1 MTRFSTVA
9 GFVAAVGWLVANT
22 GCEAALMQGS
32 SSATAAMVEEQRSLH
47 VALASITQVDQAG
60 RKNLRPAA
68 MNKDKKED
76 GETEA
81 VRPGGGGARAGKPL
95 EALSMQNK
103 RMTQER
109 TVDWARQLGVSQ
121 KDVDQLVKAYN
132 AKEDNMAARARFLSK
147 RHTDEVENHV
157 KGQRKL
163 ANHSDKAFKTPAS
176 SSSLSQSFFDAMR
189 NKSYGSSSNRAAS
202 STSNISP
209 SQKQD
214 GLRKTEESVI
224 NDSCSDS
231 NPTLVVGGA
240 MVTGSLE
247 GAQNYTVESCAAPS
261 VNVGL
266 WCKCNPL
273 SLVGR
278 HYKPRIYTIISHL
291 TPQSCFWTLNDRK
304 SDCRQVCWSGRRCD
318 AFHLF
323 G

>member
-9 GFVAAVGWLVANT
+9 GFVAAVGWLVASN
-22 GCEAALMQGS
+22 GCEAALMLGT
-32 SSATAAMVEEQRSLH
+32 SSATAAMLEEHRSLH
-47 VALASITQVDQAG
+47 VAPASITQADQAG

-68 MNKDKKED
+68 MKKDKKDHDALED

-81 VRPGGGGARAGKPL
+81 VEQGGGGARAGKPL
-95 EALSMQNK
+95 GAQSMQSK
-103 RMTQER
+103 RMPQER

-147 RHTDEVENHV
+147 SHTDEAENHV

-163 ANHSDKAFKTPAS
+163 ANHSNKAFKTPAS
-176 SSSLSQSFFDAMR
+176 SSSSSQSFFDAMR
-189 NKSYGSSSNRAAS
+189 NKSYQGSSSNRAAS

-209 SQKQD
+209 SQQRD
-214 GLRKTEESVI
+214 MLRKTEEFEI

-266 WCKCNPL
+266 WCK
-273 SLVGR
+273 
-278 HYKPRIYTIISHL
+278 
-291 TPQSCFWTLNDRK
+291 
-304 SDCRQVCWSGRRCD
+304 
-318 AFHLF
+318 
-323 G
+323 

>member
-9 GFVAAVGWLVANT
+9 GFVAAVGWLVASN
-22 GCEAALMQGS
+22 GCDAALVQGS

-47 VALASITQVDQAG
+47 VALASITQADQAG

-68 MNKDKKED
+68 TNKDKKED

-95 EALSMQNK
+95 GALSMQSK
-103 RMTQER
+103 RMTKER

-147 RHTDEVENHV
+147 RHTDEAENHV

-163 ANHSDKAFKTPAS
+163 ANHSNKAFKTPAS
-176 SSSLSQSFFDAMR
+176 SSSSSQSFFDAMR
-189 NKSYGSSSNRAAS
+189 NKSYQGSSSNRAAS
-202 STSNISP
+202 STSNILP
-209 SQKQD
+209 SHQRD
-214 GLRKTEESVI
+214 MLRKTEEFEI

-231 NPTLVVGGA
+231 NPTLLVGGA

-261 VNVGL
+261 VNNGL
-266 WCKCNPL
+266 WCK
-273 SLVGR
+273 
-278 HYKPRIYTIISHL
+278 
-291 TPQSCFWTLNDRK
+291 
-304 SDCRQVCWSGRRCD
+304 
-318 AFHLF
+318 
-323 G
+323 